1 MTHEM
6 QCTTRRLAAL
16 LLAAGVAL
24 GTLAGCAPLIAGGAV
39 VGTGMMATD
48 RRTSGAQ
55 VEDQSIEFKISGRVN
70 EVAPGSHVNATSYNR
85 MVLLTGEVP
94 SAEARMAVEQA
105 AMRVENVRSVV
116 NELAVMGNSSFTAR
130 SNDAMLTGIVKAT
143 FVDASDLQAQAVKV
157 LTERGTVYLM
167 GLVTAREAARAAE
180 LARQVS
186 GVQKVVRVF
195 EILSDEQVRAL
206 QPPPPPK

>member
-1 MTHEM
+1 MTHSSR
-6 QCTTRRLAAL
+6 CAPRRLATV

-24 GTLAGCAPLIAGGAV
+24 GALAGCTPLVIGGAV
-39 VGTGMMATD
+39 VGSGMVATD

-55 VEDQSIEFKISGRVN
+55 VEDQSIEFKVGGRVN

-94 SAEARMAVEQA
+94 SDAARRAVEQA
-105 AMRVENVRSVV
+105 VMGVENVRSVV

-130 SNDAMLTGIVKAT
+130 SNDSMLTGIVKAT

-157 LTERGTVYLM
+157 VTERSTVYLM
-167 GLVTAREAARAAE
+167 GLVTEREAARATE
-180 LARQVS
+180 IARQVS

-195 EILSDEQVRAL
+195 EILSEAEVRAL
-206 QPPPPPK
+206 QPPPAPK